1 MTREEFE
8 KTKKGRLEDLQNR
21 AYLFVA
27 FGGIRQRLGAPP
39 FEFFNSIANIDCDKI
54 FLRDFQRSWYQ
65 RGIDQELNDF
75 DKVVNYLGG
84 VISKYKYR
92 KVCFLGNS
100 MGGYAA
106 ILFGTILDVDKV
118 IAFAPQSFI
127 DKFRR
132 FIYRD
137 KRSRGLKDN
146 LYTYENVNK
155 AHFDLKK
162 FLLKNDS
169 YKTEIN
175 IYYSA
180 LDRLDSRHAKR
191 LKNRKNVILHPIYE
205 GDHSVIR
212 VVRGSG
218 LLHTILRST
227 FE

>member
-8 KTKKGRLEDLQNR
+8 KPKKGRLEDLQNR

-212 VVRGSG
+212 IVRGSG
-218 LLHTILRST
+218 LLHTILRSA

>member
-75 DKVVNYLGG
+75 DKVVNYLEG

-146 LYTYENVNK
+146 LYTYENVNI